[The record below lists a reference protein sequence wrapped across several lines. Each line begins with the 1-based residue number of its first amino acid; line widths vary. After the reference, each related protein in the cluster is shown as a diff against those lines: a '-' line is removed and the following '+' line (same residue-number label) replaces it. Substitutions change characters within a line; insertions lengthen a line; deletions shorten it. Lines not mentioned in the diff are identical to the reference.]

1 VVWAYFD
8 TSALVKRYVDEAGRA
23 ELLRLLRRHEV
34 VASAILPIEL
44 RSALRQRVSEGSLDA
59 ARLPQIIKRLS
70 ADRAYWTL
78 IGVSTGVLTA
88 AESLA
93 ATHPVRTLDAVH
105 VASAQIFR
113 DGLSLV
119 DLLFVSADQRQT
131 ETAAAV
137 GLSVK
142 RVG

>member
-1 VVWAYFD
+1 MVWAYFD